1 MTPGN
6 WEASSPFFLIQPAAV
21 VAGEKIE
28 EEEEEGKA
36 SVSDSEEGPIFLFQ
50 PAKIEIFFSSSC
62 LISLFWAAIRS
73 RILKAGLERQV
84 PHFLTGS
91 FSAWA
96 PITIPNTFFF
106 RPPLLFSSHVLLGFD
121 AKFGPLSRSRPPYFR
136 SWWSAPEL
144 GRDLGEEGP
153 LLLSQEG
160 RKFNQCRGRGGEQR
174 GHCEG
179 KESISLLL
187 WLPDSGCIGGET
199 QPDTLL

>member
-50 PAKIEIFFSSSC
+50 PAKIETFFSSSC

-73 RILKAGLERQV
+73 RILRTGLERQV
-84 PHFLTGS
+84 PHFFNG
-91 FSAWA
+91 A
-96 PITIPNTFFF
+96 PSSCTVEAIKIPNTFLF

-160 RKFNQCRGRGGEQR
+160 RKFNQCRGGGGGGAAKRALRGEGEYF
-174 GHCEG
+174 
-179 KESISLLL
+179 
-187 WLPDSGCIGGET
+187 P
-199 QPDTLL
+199 PTLASQLRMYRRRNPT